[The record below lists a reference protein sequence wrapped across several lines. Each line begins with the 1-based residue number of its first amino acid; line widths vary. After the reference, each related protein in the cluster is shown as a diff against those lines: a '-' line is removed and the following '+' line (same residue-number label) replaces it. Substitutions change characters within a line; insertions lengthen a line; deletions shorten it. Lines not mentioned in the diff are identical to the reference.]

1 MHEPVTAMTSTRS
14 WRLEA
19 FARGESKKPA
29 HSSVVVGDDALDLA
43 MRPLEADPSIVKI
56 TVRPA

>member
-1 MHEPVTAMTSTRS
+1 MTSTRS

-29 HSSVVVGDDALDLA
+29 HSSVVVGDAALDEA
-43 MRPLEADPSIVKI
+43 MRPLEADPSIVRI
-56 TVRPA
+56 AVRPA